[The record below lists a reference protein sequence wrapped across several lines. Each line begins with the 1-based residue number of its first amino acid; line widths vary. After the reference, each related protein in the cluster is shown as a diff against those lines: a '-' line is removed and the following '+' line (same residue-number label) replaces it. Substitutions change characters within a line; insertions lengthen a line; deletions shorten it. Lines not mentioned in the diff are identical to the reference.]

1 MSAESGA
8 GDGTPSTPSTILLV
22 HGFWVTPRS
31 WENWIDHYAK
41 QGYTVIAP
49 AYPGLEVE
57 VEALRED
64 PSPIAE
70 LTIPAILERFEQAIA
85 GLDEEPII
93 IGHSAGGVF
102 TQLLLDRGHGA
113 AAVVL
118 NSAPTEGV
126 KVVPLSQIRST
137 FEVLKN
143 PANRHRAVAFSEE
156 QWKYA
161 FGNTLS
167 EEESRELYEKYAIA
181 APGRIVWQSVLAN
194 VEPGHQDSWVDYK
207 NPDRAPLLFLSGGE
221 DHIMPPSVQAS
232 NAKHY
237 KAEGTDHRA
246 RDLRGPRPP
255 DGRRDRLEGDR
266 RLGAAV
272 GGQAREVGEH
282 LERGPL
288 DPYLRGNRRADLGS
302 GRLPRMPPN
311 LKVKP
316 DGTLAAW
323 SPPPTLPPRRK
334 VIERFLPSSP
344 FPGKLGLELVELG
357 EDRAE
362 LRLPFDPAN
371 ATMGDVVHG
380 GAIATLIDTAGMAAA
395 WSDEEAPRSLG
406 GATSTISVDYLA
418 PASGTDLTAVA
429 TVARRA
435 KRLCFVTVEVLD
447 PERRAIA
454 TGAVVHRYI

>member
-1 MSAESGA
+1 MSAESSA

-85 GLDEEPII
+85 GLDDEPII

-126 KVVPLSQIRST
+126 KVVPLSQIKST

-161 FGNTLS
+161 FGNTL
-167 EEESRELYEKYAIA
+167 
-181 APGRIVWQSVLAN
+181 
-194 VEPGHQDSWVDYK
+194 
-207 NPDRAPLLFLSGGE
+207 
-221 DHIMPPSVQAS
+221 
-232 NAKHY
+232 
-237 KAEGTDHRA
+237 
-246 RDLRGPRPP
+246 
-255 DGRRDRLEGDR
+255 
-266 RLGAAV
+266 
-272 GGQAREVGEH
+272 
-282 LERGPL
+282 ERG
-288 DPYLRGNRRADLGS
+288 G
-302 GRLPRMPPN
+302 
-311 LKVKP
+311 
-316 DGTLAAW
+316 
-323 SPPPTLPPRRK
+323 
-334 VIERFLPSSP
+334 
-344 FPGKLGLELVELG
+344 
-357 EDRAE
+357 
-362 LRLPFDPAN
+362 
-371 ATMGDVVHG
+371 
-380 GAIATLIDTAGMAAA
+380 
-395 WSDEEAPRSLG
+395 
-406 GATSTISVDYLA
+406 
-418 PASGTDLTAVA
+418 
-429 TVARRA
+429 VARA
-435 KRLCFVTVEVLD
+435 L
-447 PERRAIA
+447 
-454 TGAVVHRYI
+454 